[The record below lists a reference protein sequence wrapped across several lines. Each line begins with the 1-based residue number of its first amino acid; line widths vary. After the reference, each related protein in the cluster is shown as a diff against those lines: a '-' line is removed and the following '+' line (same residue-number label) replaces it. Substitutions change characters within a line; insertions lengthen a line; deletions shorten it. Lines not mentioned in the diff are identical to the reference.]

1 MMIIISK
8 TVTVM
13 AGIIV
18 MIIIIVQFQVLE
30 AYGRDVETAA
40 RVEEGSEKVESF
52 EQIGGKI

>member
-1 MMIIISK
+1 MMIISK
-8 TVTVM
+8 TVM
-13 AGIIV
+13 IIV

>member
-1 MMIIISK
+1 MMIISK
-8 TVTVM
+8 TVMIM
-13 AGIIV
+13 AGINIV